1 MTELSADSREKARE
15 HFGFF
20 DRDDNGYID
29 FDEFSELL
37 NVIADE
43 VTTKRAAEG
52 FSMVDVDSDGR
63 VSFDEFMTWWETV
76 WYEF

>member
-1 MTELSADSREKARE
+1 MSELSAASREKARE
-15 HFGFF
+15 QFAFF

-37 NVIADE
+37 HVIAEE

-63 VSFDEFMTWWETV
+63 VSFEEFISWWETV